1 MPAGLANRGCVSWPA
16 DAPGFGTP
24 VLICIKQ
31 SDPGRGCFSPSSL
44 GFAVSLRPPLLPQ
57 RPRRAALRPPG
68 LAVPASGPPA
78 PVNSCTGLRIPA
90 SLTRSGG
97 AWSPEAVALTVLQ
110 GASRAEGWSEGKSA
124 VDGASSRHL
133 SQPLKVE

>member
-57 RPRRAALRPPG
+57 RPHP
-68 LAVPASGPPA
+68 
-78 PVNSCTGLRIPA
+78 SCTQARLPD
-90 SLTRSGG
+90 L
-97 AWSPEAVALTVLQ
+97 
-110 GASRAEGWSEGKSA
+110 
-124 VDGASSRHL
+124 L
-133 SQPLKVE
+133 SQRLAPLPP